1 MKIKVEA
8 EISVDIYQLF
18 ERVCYKDQ
26 LLFLQRNM
34 YRLDDDALI
43 QELINRGYEV
53 VKGEE
58 YDW

>member
-8 EISVDIYQLF
+8 EVLVDIYQLF
-18 ERVCYKDQ
+18 ERVGYKDQ
-26 LLFLQRNM
+26 LLFLQRNI

-53 VKGEE
+53 VKG
-58 YDW
+58 

>member
-18 ERVCYKDQ
+18 ERVGYKDQ
-26 LLFLQRNM
+26 LRFLQRNI
-34 YRLDDDALI
+34 YRLYDDALI

-53 VKGEE
+53 VKG
-58 YDW
+58 

>member
-18 ERVCYKDQ
+18 ERVGYKDQ
-26 LLFLQRNM
+26 LHLLKKKKK
-34 YRLDDDALI
+34 RLDDDALI

-53 VKGEE
+53 VKG
-58 YDW
+58 

>member
-18 ERVCYKDQ
+18 KRVGYKDQ

-34 YRLDDDALI
+34 YRLDDDVLI

-53 VKGEE
+53 VKG
-58 YDW
+58 